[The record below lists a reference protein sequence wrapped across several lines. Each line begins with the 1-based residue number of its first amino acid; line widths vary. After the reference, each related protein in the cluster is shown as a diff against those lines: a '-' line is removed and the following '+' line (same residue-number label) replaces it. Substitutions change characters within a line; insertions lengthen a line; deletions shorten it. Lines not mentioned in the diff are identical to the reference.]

1 MERKIFAC
9 SGAQVPLRLIS
20 LALQLCTNE
29 EQAKSDG
36 SKIFVCQKNLTPVEN
51 QFGQGGD
58 PVFCSLDLASSL
70 KVADGQVTKAAVE
83 QVVEARAIVREVA
96 LSILQI
102 FFQCKL
108 FKGEVKSFFFIP
120 PLLNV
125 SYLLLGSL

>member
-1 MERKIFAC
+1 MVPKSLFAKKI
-9 SGAQVPLRLIS
+9 VR
-20 LALQLCTNE
+20 
-29 EQAKSDG
+29 
-36 SKIFVCQKNLTPVEN
+36 PVEN
-51 QFGQGGD
+51 YLGQGGD